1 MSGGEL
7 AIVLAAVIVGS
18 VVKAVTG
25 MGLPLV
31 VIPIAALF
39 TDVESAVVIIAL
51 PNLLANVVL
60 GARERSS
67 FATTRDLPTLAVFSI
82 IGATI
87 GTLLFVN
94 VPEEPLIVALVVAIL
109 GYILLF
115 FARPEHRTG
124 PEQSR
129 RLAPGVGLLA
139 GGFQGAIGISGPIVG
154 SWIHSYRLDRGGYIL
169 SVTVLFLVSGLT
181 QFAILVASGELDG
194 RLVATL
200 LACVPVLASIPVGTA
215 LRSRISG
222 RGFDLATIGLLAL
235 SVAALVVRTFVTG
248 S

>member
-1 MSGGEL
+1 MSGGQL

-39 TDVESAVVIIAL
+39 TDVESAVVVIAL
-51 PNLLANVVL
+51 PNLLANGVL
-60 GARERSS
+60 AVRERSS
-67 FATTRDLPTLAVFSI
+67 FAATRDLPALAGFSI
-82 IGATI
+82 IGAI
-87 GTLLFVN
+87 VGTLLFVN
-94 VPEEPLIVALVVAIL
+94 VPEEPLILALVVAIV
-109 GYILLF
+109 GYIVLF
-115 FARPEHRTG
+115 FAKPDHRTG

-139 GGFQGAIGISGPIVG
+139 GVFQGAIGISGPIVG
-154 SWIHSYRLDRGGYIL
+154 SWIHSYRLDRSGHIL
-169 SVTVLFLVSGLT
+169 SITLLFLVSGLT
-181 QFAILVASGELDG
+181 QFAILVASGQLGG
-194 RLVATL
+194 RVVATL

-215 LRSRISG
+215 LRTRVSS
-222 RGFDLATIGLLAL
+222 RGFDLAIIGLLAS
-235 SVAALVVRTFVTG
+235 SVAALVIQTFLTG